1 MITVRKSAARGHT
14 NLGWLDSFHTFSFG
28 DYFDPRNMGYRDLRV
43 INEDRVQPSKGF
55 GTHAHRDMEI
65 ISYVLEGALEHKDSM
80 GTGSIIRPGDVQLMS
95 AGTGVTHSEFNPSPD
110 EIVHF
115 LQIWIIPDR
124 TGLKPGYEQKTFA
137 ASKRKGKLCLV
148 ASPDGRDGSVTI
160 HQKAEMHAALLGSGE
175 QVSLPIKPGRCAWVQ
190 VAGGSVALDG
200 TLLEAGDG
208 ASVSDGTSLTIRA
221 DQPSEVIVFSFS

>member
-1 MITVRKSAARGHT
+1 MITIRKGTERGHT
-14 NLGWLDSFHTFSFG
+14 DLGWLDSYHTFSFG

-110 EIVHF
+110 EVVHF

-124 TGLKPGYEQKTFA
+124 IGLKPGYQQKSFA
-137 ASKRKGKLCLV
+137 ATRRKGKLCLV
-148 ASPDGRDGSVTI
+148 ASPDGREGSLTI
-160 HQKAEMHAALLGSGE
+160 HQKAEMHAALLGTGE
-175 QVSLPIKPGRCAWVQ
+175 QVSLPIKPGRSAWVQ
-190 VAGGSVALDG
+190 VASGSVSLDG
-200 TLLEAGDG
+200 ALLAAGDG
-208 ASVSDGTSLTIRA
+208 ASVADGTSLTVRA
-221 DQPSEVIVFSFS
+221 TQPSEVIVFSFS